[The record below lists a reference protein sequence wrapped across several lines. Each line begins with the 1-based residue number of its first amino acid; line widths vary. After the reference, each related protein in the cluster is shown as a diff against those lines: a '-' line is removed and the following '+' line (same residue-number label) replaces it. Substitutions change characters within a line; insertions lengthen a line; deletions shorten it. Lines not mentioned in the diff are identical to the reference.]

1 MAAGGVIGAED
12 RLAERTSAIDA
23 LRRRIDALGD
33 GQSGAVLV
41 AGPAGMGRSAL
52 LARAA
57 ADARAAGIAVVQ
69 IRFAR
74 PVPDAPGT
82 VPAPGTPGSALGPG
96 TVGSALGPGTVG
108 SAPGPGTVES
118 DPPGSVGIPAALMRE
133 AEAGLATA
141 TPTLLAV
148 DDVHRAG
155 PAGLRWLTRLAC
167 RSGGG
172 PALVVCGVA
181 SWFRWA
187 TGRCADLTAPHR
199 IQLRPLSFAGVRE
212 VCVRLAGPVPDEYV
226 QAVAAASRG
235 NPALVHAIVRRCPH
249 TTAGPALLPRLSSV
263 TADVIAGYVD
273 RVYDG
278 VPAELTGLLQAVAVA
293 GRELPFGS
301 LCELAGVDA
310 VDLDR
315 LLATGLFAY
324 TDRLHP
330 VWPEVVDRIL
340 GRLGPTELPE
350 LYRRAA
356 EIGRTGAVDDHVLA
370 EWLDLAGSRRPAW
383 AVEVLTDVGWRAA
396 RDGRRD
402 TAVRLLGRA
411 LDTEGDGP
419 RRGALLLALG
429 TTELSVSPDAG
440 ERHLGTLLRDP
451 SLHEVAHRLAAADL
465 LSLGGSDCRPALR
478 AGLRSARS
486 DAERAGLLG
495 LSWLA
500 HPRGYE
506 DDEDAWLT
514 RGELPSAAQ
523 LAGRAWWLTV
533 RAEERTAALAIA
545 RAAAATP
552 LFHPRLVASR
562 VLLLADDLAGA
573 GEVLDSVLADATRAR
588 ADTVLI
594 HALLVYAELSYRQ
607 GHLTA
612 GEQAL
617 ERALR
622 HLAPHAWPPAV
633 LRQVVAVQMMLD
645 IEQERFD
652 AAQEL
657 AELQPS
663 PAGSGGFGW
672 SALLYARGVLELR
685 RERMGVAS
693 ALLHECGRRMSADG
707 LDNPALLNW
716 RAYAA
721 VADAASDRPRR
732 AARLI
737 ADALVRAEAWGA
749 PSALGLVRV
758 CAGQA
763 FEGQRLSQLRS
774 AVDTLRGCLSRLR
787 YARALVDLAAAA
799 AAVGDVALA
808 VSSAREA
815 EQLAASHGWPPVLHR
830 AAAILQRCQRGAGP
844 ALSAAQRAVAEL
856 AASGLSNKQI
866 AQRRRVSL
874 RTVELH
880 LTNTYR
886 QLGIRRRAEL
896 AAALDRAVRAGAG
909 GA

>member
-1 MAAGGVIGAED
+1 MAAGAVTGAGD
-12 RLAERTSAIDA
+12 RLVERTSAIDA
-23 LRRRIDALGD
+23 LRRRIEALGA
-33 GQSGAVLV
+33 GQPGAVLV
-41 AGPAGMGRSAL
+41 TGPAGMGRSAL

-57 ADARAAGIAVVQ
+57 TDAGAAGIAAVR
-69 IRFAR
+69 IRFPR
-74 PVPDAPGT
+74 PPRAANGSPG
-82 VPAPGTPGSALGPG
+82 L
-96 TVGSALGPGTVG
+96 
-108 SAPGPGTVES
+108 
-118 DPPGSVGIPAALMRE
+118 PAALRRE
-133 AEAGLATA
+133 VADELAA
-141 TPTLLAV
+141 PTPTLLAV

-155 PAGLRWLTRLAC
+155 PDGLAWLTELAC
-167 RSGGG
+167 RSEGG

-235 NPALVHAIVRRCPH
+235 NPALVHSIVRRCPGGS
-249 TTAGPALLPRLSSV
+249 GPALLRRLSTV
-263 TADVIAGYVD
+263 TTEVIAAHVD

-278 VPAELTGLLQAVAVA
+278 VPSELAGLLRAVAVA

-315 LLATGLFAY
+315 LLATGLFTY
-324 TDRLHP
+324 TDRLRP

-340 GRLGPTELPE
+340 GRLSPTALQE
-350 LYRRAA
+350 LYRQAA
-356 EIGRTGAVDDHVLA
+356 EIGRTGAVDDDVLA
-370 EWLDLAGSRRPAW
+370 EWLDLAGPRRPAW

-402 TAVRLLGRA
+402 TAARLLGRA
-411 LDTEGDGP
+411 LDTERGGP

-429 TTELSVSPDAG
+429 TTELSVYRDAG
-440 ERHLGTLLRDP
+440 ERHLGALLREEGQ
-451 SLHEVAHRLAAADL
+451 HHVAQRLAAADL
-465 LSLGGSDCRPALR
+465 LSLGGADCRPVLR

-514 RGELPSAAQ
+514 RDELPSAAQ
-523 LAGRAWWLTV
+523 LASRAWWLTV
-533 RAEERTAALAIA
+533 RAERRTTALAVA
-545 RAAAATP
+545 RAAAATT

-562 VLLLADDLAGA
+562 VLLLGDDLAGA
-573 GEVLDSVLADATRAR
+573 GEVLDTVLADATRAR

-607 GHLTA
+607 GELDA
-612 GEQAL
+612 GRQAL

-622 HLAPHAWPPAV
+622 QLAPHAWPPTV
-633 LRQVVAVQMMLD
+633 LRQVVAVQLMID
-645 IEQERFD
+645 TEYERFD
-652 AAQEL
+652 EAQEL
-657 AELQPS
+657 ADLQPAPS
-663 PAGSGGFGW
+663 GSGGFGW
-672 SALLYARGVLELR
+672 SAVLYARGVLELR
-685 RERMGVAS
+685 RERWAAAA

-721 VADAASDRPRR
+721 VADAASGRPQR

-749 PSALGLVRV
+749 PSALGLVQA

-763 FEGQRLSQLRS
+763 FESQRVSRLGD

-787 YARALVDLAAAA
+787 YARALVDLASAALA
-799 AAVGDVALA
+799 AGDVELA
-808 VSSAREA
+808 GSAAREA
-815 EQLAASHGWPPVLHR
+815 EELAARHGWPPVLR
-830 AAAILQRCQRGAGP
+830 GAAQVRQRCEHGTGP
-844 ALSAAQRAVAEL
+844 VLSEAQRAVAEL
-856 AASGLSNKQI
+856 AVAGLSNKQI
-866 AQRRRVSL
+866 AQHREVSL

-896 AAALDRAVRAGAG
+896 AGALARIVGAG
-909 GA
+909 VGGA